1 MLDVKMHSFRI
12 LCEMEVSF
20 SERIYFY
27 IYYFRILKGKKF
39 RKTAE
44 SKIV

>member
-1 MLDVKMHSFRI
+1 MLDVKMYSFRF

-20 SERIYFY
+20 SERIHLY

-39 RKTAE
+39 RKTVE